1 MIISTCSFGSSG
13 SSAVSDYL
21 HECEGTHVMDKLE
34 FTLATMVDG
43 LEDLEFQLMLKN
55 PRQASSIYA
64 IQRFKKA
71 AMHHA
76 KGWEIRTGIPR
87 HRTEEIIDEF
97 IDNITQVKYIGFS
110 PMIDKKHSEF
120 LRVHV
125 GTSLIRNRIIAKL
138 ERKKIIKDNID
149 FYPLDTV
156 RMSVHP
162 ENFYE
167 EAQKMINTLLK
178 EMKVDLNKKVV
189 LDQAFMGSDP
199 IKSMK
204 FYEDSYA
211 VVVDRDPRDMYIF
224 AKKVLLSKGRFMP
237 TDTVENFIEYYRLLR
252 SGDSYRFENERVLRL
267 RFEDMVY
274 NYEATTKRID
284 DFLHVVNT
292 NKKSIF
298 VPEMSAANTNL
309 IRKFPEFAAD
319 IAKIEQ
325 ALPEYLFDFD
335 KYEPIDNGGKMFFGK
350 SPLNRIKK

>member
-1 MIISTCSFGSSG
+1 
-13 SSAVSDYL
+13 
-21 HECEGTHVMDKLE
+21 
-34 FTLATMVDG
+34 
-43 LEDLEFQLMLKN
+43 
-55 PRQASSIYA
+55 
-64 IQRFKKA
+64 
-71 AMHHA
+71 
-76 KGWEIRTGIPR
+76 
-87 HRTEEIIDEF
+87 
-97 IDNITQVKYIGFS
+97 
-110 PMIDKKHSEF
+110 
-120 LRVHV
+120 
-125 GTSLIRNRIIAKL
+125 
-138 ERKKIIKDNID
+138 
-149 FYPLDTV
+149 
-156 RMSVHP
+156 
-162 ENFYE
+162 
-167 EAQKMINTLLK
+167 
-178 EMKVDLNKKVV
+178 
-189 LDQAFMGSDP
+189 
-199 IKSMK
+199 MK

-274 NYEATTKRID
+274 NYDATTKRID